1 MKRLFLFLLCAAAF
15 SACKKEVI
23 KDDGIIVDPPMMRL
37 ISSDTLK
44 TDGKMGLNIG
54 QQGSDLYLKIQQLKA
69 SGQIS
74 YMYVVSNVYTALD
87 ALQTRIPL
95 YQSLYLDETVGTGTG
110 VQIYY
115 ASNKVESIFS
125 NDGAILSKW
134 PSGVAANATISVGDS
149 RDGIYQK
156 LLNIRNTAYA
166 NKLQRISLFSKDL
179 DTIYEAGMNA
189 SPQWYFAVKISEKRW
204 EHIQLMF
211 TNGVLTSIYDN
222 IYE

>member
-44 TDGKMGLNIG
+44 TGGKMGLNIG

-87 ALQTRIPL
+87 ALQTKIPL

-189 SPQWYFAVKISEKRW
+189 LPQWYFAVKISEKRW